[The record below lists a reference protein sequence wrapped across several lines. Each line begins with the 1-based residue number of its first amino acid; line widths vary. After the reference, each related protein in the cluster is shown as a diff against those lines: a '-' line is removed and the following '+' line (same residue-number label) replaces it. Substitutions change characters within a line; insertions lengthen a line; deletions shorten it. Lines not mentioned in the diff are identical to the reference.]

1 MEFQAT
7 NYKPEDICRIM
18 REWTDLDRK
27 DFGKSIHRTERS
39 VRSLETGERN
49 LTVQTLI
56 DIAKTHDIKIIIKK
70 EVKERK

>member
-1 MEFQAT
+1 MEFQA
-7 NYKPEDICRIM
+7 NDYKPEEICRIM

-56 DIAKTHDIKIIIKK
+56 EIAKVHNIKIIIKK
-70 EVKERK
+70 EGKERK